1 MTETDRR
8 YYDNISSHAQRR
20 IRRNWD
26 MIEIFACD
34 DDRNITEYL
43 KFFIIKHFG
52 EEYRVITMNGC
63 QELIGMIEMNE
74 RVPDILI
81 MDVNL
86 KDGNGIETVKE
97 IQKNHPKLKVIYLT
111 GIINYATSI
120 FETNPAYFLVK
131 PINEN
136 KLNDAITKV
145 TKEIER
151 DKSDSIV
158 VKTNG
163 SEVILYRSEI
173 LYVESQGRKLILYMQ
188 DGAKTEIYEKM
199 DTIQET
205 LGSSFIRSHKSFLIN
220 MKYIVER
227 TNKEFCLSNGRVL
240 PISKPNLKDAK
251 IRFISYLGEE

>member
-1 MTETDRR
+1 
-8 YYDNISSHAQRR
+8 
-20 IRRNWD
+20 
-26 MIEIFACD
+26 MIDIFTCD
-34 DDRNITEYL
+34 DDRTITEYL
-43 KFFIIKHFG
+43 KFFIMKHFG
-52 EEYRVITMNGC
+52 EEYRVITMNSC

-97 IQKNHPKLKVIYLT
+97 IQQLHPKLKVIYLT
-111 GIINYATSI
+111 GIIDYATSI

-136 KLNDAITKV
+136 KLCDAIEKV
-145 TKEIER
+145 TKEIEL

-158 VKTNG
+158 IKMNG
-163 SEVILYRSEI
+163 SEVVLYRSDI
-173 LYVESQGRKLILYMQ
+173 LYVESQGRKLILHMK
-188 DGAKTEIYEKM
+188 DDTKTEIYEKM
-199 DTIQET
+199 DILQET

-220 MKYIVER
+220 MKYIIER
-227 TNKEFCLSNGRVL
+227 TNKEFCLSNGTVL

-251 IRFISYLGEE
+251 IRFISYLGGE